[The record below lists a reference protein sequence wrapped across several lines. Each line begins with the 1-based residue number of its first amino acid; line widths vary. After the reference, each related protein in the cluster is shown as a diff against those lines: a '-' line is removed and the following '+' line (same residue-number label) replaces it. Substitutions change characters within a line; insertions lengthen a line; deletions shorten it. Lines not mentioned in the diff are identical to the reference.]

1 MLAKWLMTMMIYDN
15 RYDDIDSLTATM
27 VIVVKMMLVVIADDG
42 VKMLVAVMIAVII
55 TVILTVRQ

>member
-1 MLAKWLMTMMIYDN
+1 MTMMIYDN